1 MLVNMGAETIV
12 VCILKKEARGSKEAG
27 EVRNSGNNVGN

>member
-1 MLVNMGAETIV
+1 MGAETKV

-27 EVRNSGNNVGN
+27 EVRKSGNNVNS

>member
-1 MLVNMGAETIV
+1 MGAETIV

-27 EVRNSGNNVGN
+27 EVRKSGKNVGT